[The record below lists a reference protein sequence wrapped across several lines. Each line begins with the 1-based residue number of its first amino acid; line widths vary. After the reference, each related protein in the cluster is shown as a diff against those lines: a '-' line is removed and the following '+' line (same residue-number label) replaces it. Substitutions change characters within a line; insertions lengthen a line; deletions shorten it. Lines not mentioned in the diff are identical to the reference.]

1 MSKLKPHI
9 FVLLAVLVLLGMIV
23 SPVCAAGSTILTGYQ
38 PLNPVDLS
46 KDYFND
52 VTSIS
57 FDKSAE
63 DKAIMLIHFKVP
75 QEHTVN
81 FVIYYGTNKS
91 ASGSATSYGNLT
103 FSFDLTPITTTTSTI
118 VFDGQTKSYDYF
130 DTNPEFDYFLSG
142 YGRNATSNATGIIVY
157 NAGYASMD
165 NDLAIFKEIPSI
177 STNLIYRVDLNC
189 DTPFDADIS
198 YANKSAVSMVA
209 GKSITEVIGDWV
221 ALLLVI
227 GGFLQVFI
235 ITVFAWAHFFFI
247 KNIMLVVGLWFGV
260 TMAFSAV
267 TTVGNGVS
275 VRNLERFYKKFF
287 GYQRAMFEFMVSM
300 WHTMIGLVSSL
311 ISAVGTAWPVI
322 AGVAIG
328 ALILMFLGKL
338 LG

>member
-1 MSKLKPHI
+1 MKTKPHI
-9 FVLLAVLVLLGMIV
+9 FVLLAIVLCMGMIV
-23 SPVCAAGSTILTGYQ
+23 FPHCSAATILTGYQ
-38 PLNPVDLS
+38 PLDPFDLQ
-46 KDYFND
+46 KEYFND

-75 QEHTVN
+75 QDHTVN

-91 ASGSATSYGNLT
+91 ASGSASSYGNLT

-118 VFDGQTKSYDYF
+118 TFDGQTKSYDYF
-130 DTNPEFDYFLSG
+130 DTNPEFSGFLSG

-157 NAGYASMD
+157 SASYSSFD

-177 STNLIYRVDLNC
+177 SNNLIYAVDMTC
-189 DTPFDADIS
+189 DVPFDVDIS
-198 YANKSAVSMVA
+198 YGTKSKVAEIA
-209 GKSITEVIGDWV
+209 GKSITDIIGDWI

-235 ITVFAWAHFFFI
+235 ITVFVWARFLFI
-247 KNIMLVVGLWFGV
+247 DNILLVVALWI
-260 TMAFSAV
+260 
-267 TTVGNGVS
+267 GVS
-275 VRNLERFYKKFF
+275 MAYSAISSRNIFQFYKKFF
-287 GYQRAMFEFMVSM
+287 KFQRSLFDFMVSM
-300 WHTMIGLVSSL
+300 WQTMIGLASQL
-311 ISAVGTAWPVI
+311 ISAVGSAWPIV